1 MLQVNVASL
10 SIYLKIYLNIATSPL
25 IVTYNQGKENFHF
38 LDLLGRLVNQ
48 FQLNI

>member
-1 MLQVNVASL
+1 MLQVNIASL
-10 SIYLKIYLNIATSPL
+10 SIYKIYPNIATSPL